1 MERDKKID
9 VLKGIAIYLVVMG
22 HVIAWFFKDFSAN
35 SDLLPTNTMALWNFI
50 YSFHMPLFV
59 FLSGYVFMNPQKRYS
74 FKHIAKRCV
83 TYMIPFTTMGVLLY
97 CWRGGKL
104 DNYWYFRSLVE
115 FSLLLFAIY
124 AGATKFSPLGRFTPP
139 ICIILFLVIIWAL
152 SHIIKRYVWLD
163 MLLDTQ
169 HIMLG
174 VFFIIGWA
182 YRMYKSIADKILVNQ
197 YVLLISVLLVFG
209 GVVYNINIPYLKAMV
224 SIMLALNVA
233 NVLVGKFDC
242 RYLEAIGK
250 ETMGIYIFHFFFTFK
265 LFVIGTFLCEI
276 SNEGLSTSIVVQ
288 LALVLPISFV
298 IVKCCMYIINF
309 LKMRSAMAIFCLGD
323 LRTIKK

>member
-139 ICIILFLVIIWAL
+139 HLYYFVFSNNLGIKPYNKEIRLVRHAFGYSTHNVRRIF
-152 SHIIKRYVWLD
+152 YYWL
-163 MLLDTQ
+163 
-169 HIMLG
+169 G
-174 VFFIIGWA
+174 
-182 YRMYKSIADKILVNQ
+182 
-197 YVLLISVLLVFG
+197 ISDV
-209 GVVYNINIPYLKAMV
+209 
-224 SIMLALNVA
+224 
-233 NVLVGKFDC
+233 
-242 RYLEAIGK
+242 
-250 ETMGIYIFHFFFTFK
+250 
-265 LFVIGTFLCEI
+265 
-276 SNEGLSTSIVVQ
+276 
-288 LALVLPISFV
+288 
-298 IVKCCMYIINF
+298 
-309 LKMRSAMAIFCLGD
+309 
-323 LRTIKK
+323 